1 MDEYLQW
8 YPGSGRFIYSHFTL
22 YDAALDDSVPTNET
36 IIITRHRNLD
46 LAPYHYFDRKRVQQG
61 FFMVDWERFA
71 VDWELADGRAAA
83 MMVLRGLH
91 QEVKRRY
98 KDWERARTARMARTA
113 NQTPAELAIA
123 AFWRRVAQME
133 EERDW

>member
-1 MDEYLQW
+1 M
-8 YPGSGRFIYSHFTL
+8 
-22 YDAALDDSVPTNET
+22 
-36 IIITRHRNLD
+36 
-46 LAPYHYFDRKRVQQG
+46 
-61 FFMVDWERFA
+61 
-71 VDWELADGRAAA
+71 GRAVFALERALTVCRA